1 MPTENELKIIIDINC
16 EAAVNKLSTD
26 QLEISQ
32 GYLIATRG
40 ITCRVRKSVRRR
52 GKKSEFF
59 FTLKVNTAGRVIE
72 IEKNLDERDFNDL
85 WDIALNKLEKI
96 RYIVKHDG
104 IIWELDFF
112 KDYRNETYMAVAE
125 IEMPE
130 GQLEPNSLP
139 DIVKNNLIFKVP
151 LNDSRFSNKLLAS
164 ERYVVEL
171 LKEIK
176 NEI

>member
-1 MPTENELKIIIDINC
+1 
-16 EAAVNKLSTD
+16 
-26 QLEISQ
+26 
-32 GYLIATRG
+32 
-40 ITCRVRKSVRRR
+40 
-52 GKKSEFF
+52 
-59 FTLKVNTAGRVIE
+59 
-72 IEKNLDERDFNDL
+72 
-85 WDIALNKLEKI
+85 
-96 RYIVKHDG
+96 
-104 IIWELDFF
+104 
-112 KDYRNETYMAVAE
+112 MAVAE